1 VAAPVGAVDQ
11 QHPMPSR
18 DSTDCREQLATLMAE
33 VNAQLAALE
42 GLLVQEYALLQSR
55 DAENLEKAG
64 TARQLCIG
72 QILRI
77 EDDRRALCR
86 ATGRSEDP
94 AGLHGLL
101 AWCDPTGLL
110 MPVMHEYRERTRRC
124 REQNDRNGI
133 LVNGR
138 LQSVSGMPN
147 VPDAVA
153 QEGRTYG
160 LGSDQGGYGHK
171 LTTRA

>member
-1 VAAPVGAVDQ
+1 MQFRDSLG
-11 QHPMPSR
+11 
-18 DSTDCREQLATLMAE
+18 DSTDCREQLATLMGE

-42 GLLVQEYALLQSR
+42 GVLVQEYALLQSR
-55 DAENLEKAG
+55 DVEILETAG
-64 TARQLCIG
+64 AARQECIG

-77 EDDRRALCR
+77 EDERRALCR
-86 ATGRSEDP
+86 AAGRSDDP
-94 AGLHGLL
+94 AGLHSLL

-110 MPVMHEYRERTRRC
+110 MPAMQEYRERTQRC

-138 LQSVSGMPN
+138 LRAG
-147 VPDAVA
+147 A
-153 QEGRTYG
+153 QEGRAYG
-160 LGSDQGGYGHK
+160 PVRDHSGYAHK